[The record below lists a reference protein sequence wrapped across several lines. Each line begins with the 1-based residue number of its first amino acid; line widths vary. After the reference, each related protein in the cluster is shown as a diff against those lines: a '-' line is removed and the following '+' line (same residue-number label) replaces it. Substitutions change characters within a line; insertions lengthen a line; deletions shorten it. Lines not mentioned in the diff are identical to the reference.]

1 VCKSSTH
8 LDRQKT
14 ADHIPRRCRILISY
28 NMLRKILT
36 YISFVLFI
44 SFLTLFALQI
54 AGKSNIL
61 IYFISHYLNWLKQG
75 QYFIVLFVSVIVVF
89 GCTIIVT
96 FGIFRNIISRK
107 KSLTTIIFWFS
118 FSMFLIIEIVGI
130 YLLRR
135 N

>member
-1 VCKSSTH
+1 
-8 LDRQKT
+8 
-14 ADHIPRRCRILISY
+14 
-28 NMLRKILT
+28 MLRKILT